1 MKKLQNGK
9 FLRLVRIL
17 NSNNFIFI
25 LATCFASPIWAG
37 EEKIKGV
44 NYQVKVLK
52 QMGPSLKIVF
62 GLQNSNF

>member
-1 MKKLQNGK
+1 MKKLQNGT
-9 FLRLVRIL
+9 FFRLLMIL
-17 NSNNFIFI
+17 YSTNCIFI

-62 GLQNSNF
+62 GLQNSTF